1 MSFVELI
8 TAIENKVN
16 VKVFIIN
23 NNYQLMVKIWQ
34 DKFYDKRYTGV
45 KMNNPPFH
53 TVCEAL
59 GCKSKIVDNK
69 DNLTKEIK
77 ESLEYNNGPIVIN
90 FITDDA
96 ESVLPMVSPGK
107 SIDEMILEDQEDLTG
122 EAPC

>member
-1 MSFVELI
+1 
-8 TAIENKVN
+8 
-16 VKVFIIN
+16 
-23 NNYQLMVKIWQ
+23 
-34 DKFYDKRYTGV
+34 
-45 KMNNPPFH
+45 MNNPPFH